1 MNAFRYLLSKSKD
14 EASADTAA
22 LVQLFLTERP
32 NDNLQNDI
40 LLYLKMYRL
49 YNTVIQKLLSA
60 GAPLNDRTENG
71 LTALHI
77 TVYNALTFPDDEDY
91 EVYRYN
97 IRTLVLG
104 GADLLAKTTAPATD
118 ADLWGVTDLF
128 PIPAGLTPMDVART
142 CGARDRRDAVVAT
155 LTAAIAER
163 AL

>member
-1 MNAFRYLLSKSKD
+1 M
-14 EASADTAA
+14 
-22 LVQLFLTERP
+22 
-32 NDNLQNDI
+32 
-40 LLYLKMYRL
+40 
-49 YNTVIQKLLSA
+49 IQKLLSA
-60 GAPLNDRTENG
+60 GAPLNDRTEHG

-77 TVYNALTFPDDEDY
+77 TVYDALTYADAGDY
-91 EVYRYN
+91 EVYRNN

-118 ADLWGVTDLF
+118 EDAWYTELF

-142 CGARDRRDAVVAT
+142 CGLPNRRDAVVAE

>member
-40 LLYLKMYRL
+40 LLYLKMYKL

-60 GAPLNDRTENG
+60 GAPLNDGTENG

-91 EVYRYN
+91 EVYRNN

-118 ADLWGVTDLF
+118 EDAWFTELF

-142 CGARDRRDAVVAT
+142 CGLQRRRDAVVAE
-155 LTAAIAER
+155 LTAAIAQR